1 MPGANRLPQTTS
13 LSRRAVLGVGALGAL
28 ALAGCTSSSGS
39 GSGSGSGVGTAPRGT
54 SAAGSSSATGS
65 TTSGTTAA
73 RAALTAPVDAAT
85 GLRVPWSGAVLPD
98 GSVLISERDTAL
110 VKRIPAGGGAV
121 ETVGTVQGVDPGG
134 EGGLLGLA
142 VDAATFASTPVLY
155 AYFTAGSDNRVVTI
169 AMDGGRFGAQTPI
182 ITGIP
187 KGSIHNGGRLKFG
200 PDRFLYVTTGETGQT
215 GNSQNRDS
223 LGGKILR
230 VTTSGEAAPGNPF
243 PGSRV
248 WSWGH
253 RNVQGI
259 AWSADGQMWASEF
272 GQNTWDELNVITA
285 GSNYGW
291 PTAEGIAGQSGFIDP
306 VRQWTT
312 DEASPSGICIGPDGA
327 VLTAALRGQALWKIP
342 VGPGGSTGEPQ
353 KLLDGQYGRL
363 RDVFVGPDGNVWV
376 ITNNTSRGQPKPGD
390 DRVVR
395 LPQSLTG

>member
-1 MPGANRLPQTTS
+1 MPGARPLPQTTS
-13 LSRRAVLGVGALGAL
+13 VSRRAVLGVGALGAL
-28 ALAGCTSSSGS
+28 ALAGCSTPGPGTASGSAGGATGGTSAGGSSGGFASSGS
-39 GSGSGSGVGTAPRGT
+39 
-54 SAAGSSSATGS
+54 TG
-65 TTSGTTAA
+65 A

-85 GLRVPWSGAVLPD
+85 GLKVPWSGAVLPD
-98 GSVLISERDTAL
+98 GSVLVSERDTAL
-110 VKRIPAGGGAV
+110 VKRIPTGGGAV
-121 ETVGTVQGVDPGG
+121 ETVGSVGGVDPGG

-142 VDAATFASTPVLY
+142 VDAATFGTRPVLY

-169 AMDGGRFGAQTPI
+169 AMDGAGFGAQTPI

-200 PDRFLYVTTGETGQT
+200 PDGFLYVTTGETGQT

-272 GQNTWDELNVITA
+272 GQNTWDELNVITP

-291 PTAEGIAGQSGFIDP
+291 PTVEGMAGQSGFIDP
-306 VRQWTT
+306 VRQWST
-312 DEASPSGICIGPDGA
+312 DEASPSGIGIGPDGA
-327 VLTAALRGQALWKIP
+327 VLMAALRGEALWKIP
-342 VGPGGSTGEPQ
+342 VGPGGSTGEPE
-353 KLLDGQYGRL
+353 KLLDGQFGRL

-376 ITNNTSRGQPKPGD
+376 ITNNTSRGQVRDGD
-390 DRVVR
+390 DRVVK
-395 LPQSLTG
+395 LPQSITG